1 PIDQRGVARPQGSR
15 CDIGAFEFG
24 ALPPIAANP
33 SELEISGNV
42 ITYPIRPTF
51 SWIHRVTEDAET
63 IPDEAWYNL
72 VLVHSNDGHFSLD
85 ADLWYMG
92 KDICNGT
99 ACSVTPD
106 DGVLPYGFEADDPIL
121 PIGLLNANYDWY
133 IRVYIPDAGLG
144 DYVEGDG
151 FSINRPKP
159 QVVDLTSPI
168 NEISISTG
176 AVTLE
181 WTRDPDAGWYSV

>member
-1 PIDQRGVARPQGSR
+1 PCEIIGDLTGNLLNMDPQLRPLANPFGFPSTHALVTISPALNTGSPTSCEPIDQRGVARPQGSR

-99 ACSVTPD
+99 ACSVTP
-106 DGVLPYGFEADDPIL
+106 
-121 PIGLLNANYDWY
+121 
-133 IRVYIPDAGLG
+133 
-144 DYVEGDG
+144 
-151 FSINRPKP
+151 
-159 QVVDLTSPI
+159 
-168 NEISISTG
+168 
-176 AVTLE
+176 
-181 WTRDPDAGWYSV
+181 